1 MNKLFYLAEYDCF
14 SNVSYYIAW
23 RVRDGTLFETVSQ
36 QQELLDILEKIC
48 DAYGYNLHRILYTSD
63 VITVC
68 LSALPSVAPCDIVRT
83 LKSMSMVQLL
93 KTERVKDFY
102 VKSGSLWESS
112 YVISTQPI
120 DVEKGQI
127 I

>member
-23 RVRDGTLFETVSQ
+23 RVRDGILFETVSQ

-48 DAYGYNLHRILYTSD
+48 DAYGYNLHRIRYTSD
-63 VITVC
+63 VVMVC

-83 LKSMSMVQLL
+83 LKSMTMVQLL